1 MEGHGEEEQMLP
13 EVWLDP
19 GRLSVSVCQC
29 AHVYIWEHLY
39 SPLSTD
45 VHTHMCSWVSVP
57 SPGLLLHRQHAWS
70 RAVLCTLG
78 TTGTYPWACVSP
90 GFPLRSHSPAWNGP
104 ITAAEARTE
113 GWTHPVTQPAA
124 PAGMAAPGVLLSPGS
139 RLHANLHR
147 HQCQA

>member
-1 MEGHGEEEQMLP
+1 MGKRSRCCQRSGQIQG
-13 EVWLDP
+13 D
-19 GRLSVSVCQC
+19 CQC
-29 AHVYIWEHLY
+29 EYIPVCTRIYLGASVQPLEHRCA
-39 SPLSTD
+39 
-45 VHTHMCSWVSVP
+45 HTHVLMGECP

-78 TTGTYPWACVSP
+78 TTGTCPWACVRL

-104 ITAAEARTE
+104 ITAAETRTE
-113 GWTHPVTQPAA
+113 GWTHPATQPAA

-147 HQCQA
+147 HQCQAWL